1 MFFNAKSV
9 SLLLALCIGGI
20 TSAFLSL
27 IPDVSITGVIVGL
40 VIAFS
45 SSFLLT
51 YFILEFIFFKE
62 VGNIHRQIHEL
73 RSNQSTT
80 FEVSN
85 ELVKSSKNP
94 ISGIKSQIRDY
105 AEMKEEEIAQLKKME
120 RYRKEFLA
128 NISHELKTPI
138 FATQGFIL
146 TLLDGAVDDK
156 KVRDRFLKKA
166 AKSLNALNI
175 LVEDLLTVSKIEAGE
190 ISMDFEVFDIQ
201 IMIVD
206 VLEQVEQKAE
216 KKNITVSLEVPNDDP
231 IYVNADYNRLKQVV
245 INLVVNG
252 IKYNEKGGWVNVIL
266 QVHDNLVTLLVKD
279 NGMGIPLEDQNRIFE
294 RFYRV
299 EKSRT
304 KKQGGSGLGL
314 AICKHI
320 LEQHNT
326 SITLQS
332 EAEVG
337 STFSFD
343 LNLVQD
349 TEYENSEF

>member
-9 SLLLALCIGGI
+9 SLLLALCVGGV
-20 TSAFLSL
+20 TAAFLSI
-27 IPDVSITGVIVGL
+27 IPDVSKTGTLVGL
-40 VIAFS
+40 MISFS
-45 SSFLLT
+45 STFLLT
-51 YFILEFIFFKE
+51 YFVLEFIFFKE
-62 VGNIHRQIHEL
+62 IGNIHRQIHEL
-73 RSNQSTT
+73 RSNQTAKD
-80 FEVSN
+80 VHP
-85 ELVKSSKNP
+85 ELSKKEKNP
-94 ISGIKSQIRDY
+94 IVGIKSQIKNY
-105 AEMKEEEIAQLKKME
+105 AKMKEDEIAQLKQME
-120 RYRKEFLA
+120 QYRKEFLA

-156 KVRDRFLKKA
+156 SVRDRFLKKA

-190 ISMDFEVFDIQ
+190 INMEFEEFDLQ

-206 VLEQVEQKAE
+206 VLEQIEQKAE
-216 KKNITVSLEVPNDDP
+216 KKNITVSLEAPSDDP
-231 IYVNADYNRLKQVV
+231 IYINADYNRLKQVV

-252 IKYNEKGGWVNVIL
+252 IKYNHKNGWVKVIL
-266 QVHDNLVTLLVKD
+266 DVHEDTVTIAVKD
-279 NGMGIPLEDQNRIFE
+279 NGMGIPHEDQNRIFE

-320 LEQHNT
+320 LERHDAVIQLE
-326 SITLQS
+326 SVP
-332 EAEVG
+332 EEG

-343 LNLVQD
+343 LTLVKEE
-349 TEYENSEF
+349 EYEDSEL

>member
-1 MFFNAKSV
+1 MFFNARSV

-20 TSAFLSL
+20 TGAFLSITTGIEHTGILVGML
-27 IPDVSITGVIVGL
+27 IS
-40 VIAFS
+40 FS

-51 YFILEFIFFKE
+51 YFVLEFIFFKE

-73 RSNQSTT
+73 RNKQISSPDT
-80 FEVSN
+80 FNLMQKE
-85 ELVKSSKNP
+85 KNP
-94 ISGIKSQIRDY
+94 ISGIKSQIKNY
-105 AEMKEEEIAQLKKME
+105 AEMKEEEIAQLKQME
-120 RYRKEFLA
+120 QYRKEFLA

-146 TLLDGAVDDK
+146 TLLDGAIDDK

-166 AKSLNALNI
+166 AKSLNSLNI

-190 ISMDFEVFDIQ
+190 ISMEFEEFDLQ
-201 IMIVD
+201 VMIVD

-216 KKNITVSLEVPNDDP
+216 KKNILVTLEVPNDDP
-231 IYVNADYNRLKQVV
+231 IYVDADYNRLKQVV

-252 IKYNEKGGWVNVIL
+252 IKYNNKNGFVKVIL
-266 QVHDNLVTLLVKD
+266 QVNEDTVSVHVKD
-279 NGMGIPLEDQNRIFE
+279 NGIGIPLEDQNRLFE

-320 LEQHNT
+320 LERHDT
-326 SITLQS
+326 VITLES
-332 EAEVG
+332 EEEKG

-343 LNLVQD
+343 LKLSKEVDNED
-349 TEYENSEF
+349 SEF